1 MNGSNSVAEGWSQPY
16 TPPVA
21 KLMTAEELAELP
33 DDGHLYELVRG
44 ELIEVSPSGF
54 HSAEIGLAFGAFL
67 FNFVRQHRL
76 GAVTSGEGG
85 YILARRP
92 DTVRAPDAA
101 FIRADRVPHGA
112 DRDFFVRHP
121 PDLAVEVMSRTDRL
135 RDLQAK
141 CLEYLDAGVRLVW
154 LVEPKRQRVTVY
166 LPDRSTRTLGIT
178 DTLDGGDVLPG
189 FSLPLAEVFD

>member
-1 MNGSNSVAEGWSQPY
+1 MASR
-16 TPPVA
+16 
-21 KLMTAEELAELP
+21 LITAEQFIELP
-33 DDGHLYELVRG
+33 DDGHNYELVRG

-54 HSAEIGLAFGAFL
+54 HSAEIGSTIGAFL

-76 GAVTSGEGG
+76 GAVTNGEGG
-85 YILARRP
+85 YILARGP

-101 FIRADRVPHGA
+101 FIRADRVPQGA

-121 PDLAVEVMSRTDRL
+121 PDLAVEVMSHTDRL
-135 RDLQAK
+135 RDLRAK

-154 LVEPKRQRVTVY
+154 LVEPKPQRVTVY
-166 LPDRSTRTLGIT
+166 LPDRSTRTLGIS

-189 FSLPLAEVFD
+189 FNLPLAEVFD